1 MIPLTGRKA
10 LHSFPL
16 SSERGQAAAR
26 THVGVLARLSFTT
39 QKGGLPSPREQVAVR
54 CQGSNTHAGLP
65 GPATHARPPPA
76 ARRGRDSAQS
86 PPRPTINSALAA
98 AGWPRGA
105 PEDNGG
111 ARLKGQRRHCHRAG
125 GAHRQLPRGRGSGS
139 LRQAQRRR
147 RG

>member
-1 MIPLTGRKA
+1 MPQSHEI
-10 LHSFPL
+10 
-16 SSERGQAAAR
+16 
-26 THVGVLARLSFTT
+26 
-39 QKGGLPSPREQVAVR
+39 
-54 CQGSNTHAGLP
+54 HAGGGPVP
-65 GPATHARPPPA
+65 GLKHARRPA
-76 ARRGRDSAQS
+76 RPRNPRAATARREEGAGLGAEPSAATRVPVGGGRGAAHRVSGA
-86 PPRPTINSALAA
+86 PRPRPTINSALAA

-111 ARLKGQRRHCHRAG
+111 ARLKGQRRHCRRAG